1 MQKHTEKEKKD
12 FNNTLKKSLE
22 QLSTVIID
30 KENTLKLAMTCLIA
44 SGHLL
49 LEDIPGTGKTLLA
62 HALAQVC
69 DLDYQRVQFT
79 NDLLPADI
87 TGVSIFDR
95 NSGGFTFH
103 KGPIFTQLMLADEI
117 NRATPK
123 SQSALLEAMEERQV
137 SVEGETRQLPEPFF
151 VIATQNPLEQHG
163 VYPLPEAQLD
173 RFLMRLSL
181 GYISKDAEL
190 SLLAGKESRKILAE
204 LSHSMSV
211 AELLAMQAQIADV
224 HASMSLLE
232 YIHALLD
239 YTRNSGD
246 FVTGLSTRAGIALLR
261 AARAWAFLHGQ
272 SQVIPA
278 DVQAVFYAVAA
289 HRLVPVAAIGT
300 MENDSVRRVL
310 SIVAIP

>member
-1 MQKHTEKEKKD
+1 MQD
-12 FNNTLKKSLE
+12 NNKILSKSLE
-22 QLSTVIID
+22 HLSTVIID
-30 KENTLKLAMTCLIA
+30 KENTLKLSLTCLLA
-44 SGHLL
+44 QGHLL

-62 HALAQVC
+62 HALAKTC
-69 DLDYQRVQFT
+69 NLDYQRVQFT

-95 NSGGFTFH
+95 NSSTFNFH

-137 SVEGETRQLPEPFF
+137 SIEGTTRKLPQPFF
-151 VIATQNPLEQHG
+151 VIATQNPLEQQG

-181 GYISKDAEL
+181 GYVSKKAEL
-190 SLLAGKESRKILAE
+190 SILAGQDSRKTLAQ
-204 LSHSMSV
+204 LSSTFSV
-211 AELLAMQAQIADV
+211 NELLNMQAQIDTI
-224 HASMSLLE
+224 HASENLLE

-239 YTRNSGD
+239 YTRNSND

-261 AARAWAFLHGQ
+261 AARAWAYLHDQ
-272 SQVIPA
+272 DQVLPA
-278 DVQAVFYAVAA
+278 DVQAVFNAVAA
-289 HRLVPVAAIGT
+289 HRLIPNTGLQNEQKELV
-300 MENDSVRRVL
+300 NKVL
-310 SIVAIP
+310 EIVAIP

>member
-1 MQKHTEKEKKD
+1 MTGLKKQKSDCSEILEISLKQLNTVIVDKEK
-12 FNNTLKKSLE
+12 
-22 QLSTVIID
+22 TV
-30 KENTLKLAMTCLIA
+30 KLAMTCLIA

-62 HALAQVC
+62 HALAKVC
-69 DLDYQRVQFT
+69 GLDYQRVQFT

-95 NSGGFTFH
+95 NSSSFTFH

-123 SQSALLEAMEERQV
+123 SQSALLEAMEEKQV
-137 SVEGETRQLPEPFF
+137 SIEGKTRKLPDPFF
-151 VIATQNPLEQHG
+151 VIATQNPLEQQG

-181 GYISKDAEL
+181 GYISKDAEI
-190 SLLAGKESRKILAE
+190 SLLAGKDSRKALTD
-204 LSHSMSV
+204 LSNKMNV
-211 AELLAMQAQIADV
+211 ENLLNMQEKITDV
-224 HASMSLLE
+224 YASNKLLE

-246 FVTGLSTRAGIALLR
+246 FITGLSTRAGIALLR
-261 AARAWAFLHGQ
+261 ASRAWAFLHGQ

-289 HRLVPVAAIGT
+289 HRIVPISGIRT
-300 MENDSVRRVL
+300 IENDVIQHVL
-310 SIVAIP
+310 SVVKIP